1 MGNWLEALRDR
12 VVARSQLG
20 KRKLDAACARRA
32 RDRKLDDVGREL
44 LRVARD
50 GRVALPREMAS
61 LVAEARELEEELE
74 ARREEIAALESEAV

>member
-1 MGNWLEALRDR
+1 MSNWLEALRDR

-20 KRKLDAACARRA
+20 KRKLDAAFARRA
-32 RDRKLDDVGREL
+32 LDRKLDEVGREL

-61 LVAEARELEEELE
+61 LVAEARELEEKLE
-74 ARREEIAALESEAV
+74 AQREEIAALESEAV